1 MSCFI
6 SYFLLFRPAI
16 LLIMIKILEI
26 SFSFC
31 LKWDLWVLDFMFC
44 LSYLFMFGGTW
55 FQRIFWGFKVSV
67 TWYYIWLIALQAA
80 EILFENIFYLEWLI
94 HFSVSFWIPL
104 IHWDLCYLF
113 FFFSVTSIFS
123 FVLLFNTISS
133 HILWTS
139 TCGSKYFSFPAS
151 WITALPWQ
159 SGLHNST
166 KLWAVPDRSQWRAL
180 TAHGPQEEGMARHS
194 SILAP
199 RPPRAV

>member
-113 FFFSVTSIFS
+113 FFFQLLPF
-123 FVLLFNTISS
+123 FLLFFCLTQF
-133 HILWTS
+133 HLTF
-139 TCGSKYFSFPAS
+139 YE
-151 WITALPWQ
+151 LPRVDQ
-159 SGLHNST
+159 
-166 KLWAVPDRSQWRAL
+166 
-180 TAHGPQEEGMARHS
+180 
-194 SILAP
+194 SILVSLLHGSLPCHGKVACTIQ
-199 RPPRAV
+199 RSCEQCRTGHSEEL